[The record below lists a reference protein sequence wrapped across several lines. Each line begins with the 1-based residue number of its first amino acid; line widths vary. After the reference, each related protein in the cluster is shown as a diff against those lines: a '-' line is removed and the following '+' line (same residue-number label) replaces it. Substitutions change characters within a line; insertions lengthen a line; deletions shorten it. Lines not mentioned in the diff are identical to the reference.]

1 MLSYFF
7 IAGFSAFVLLICWL
21 LKEGKDMQKAE
32 DAAKTLQKAL
42 DDAEKAK
49 AVDAGVDRL
58 ADVDVVAKLRD
69 KWSRK

>member
-7 IAGFSAFVLLICWL
+7 IAGFSAFVLLIAWL
-21 LKEGKDMQKAE
+21 VKEGKGMQEAE
-32 DAAKTLQKAL
+32 DAAKILQKAL

-58 ADVDVVAKLRD
+58 ADVDVINKLRD